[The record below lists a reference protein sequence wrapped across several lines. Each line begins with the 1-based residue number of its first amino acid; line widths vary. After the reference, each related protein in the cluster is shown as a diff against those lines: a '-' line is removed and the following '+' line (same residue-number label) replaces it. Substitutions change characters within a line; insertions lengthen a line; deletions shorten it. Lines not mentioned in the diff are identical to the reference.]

1 EEMLGE
7 CQTLLLSL
15 SLQAQSSDRWKWQPD
30 PDKCYFVRG
39 AYQLLTS
46 QDSVTLDDV
55 EDLIWH
61 TQ

>member
-1 EEMLGE
+1 MLGE

-15 SLQAQSSDRWKWQPD
+15 SLQAQSSDRWQWQSD
-30 PDKCYFVRG
+30 PDKRYSIRG

-46 QDSVTLDDV
+46 QDSIFLDTAAG
-55 EDLIWH
+55 LIWH